1 VLAVALQ
8 LERALEA
15 PRRLLEG
22 SGRQMRIGEAEPG
35 KAEHGHVGDRALEAG
50 QRLVVPPR
58 LRVQAGE
65 NKGG

>member
-35 KAEHGHVGDRALEAG
+35 KANTGMLATARWKPASASSCLRASVS
-50 QRLVVPPR
+50 R
-58 LRVQAGE
+58 QAE
-65 NKGG
+65 K